1 MTISSSFLISDGV
14 LVKCCLE
21 SASVWICVMFPDIR
35 LWLLVSGKKTPE
47 GSFLSHPIMSAVSTC
62 YQRDIAGNEKRGP
75 RPRSC
80 LLDFYFA
87 KLLLFPLITLLIGK
101 QVTKCSPYSS
111 GVQSRSTF
119 LVGCIYIKYLEFFRI
134 GHLPT
139 FPIYLFL
146 VLYHLCESVGIES
159 WLW

>member
-62 YQRDIAGNEKRGP
+62 YQRDIAGNEKPGP

-101 QVTKCSPYSS
+101 QVTKCILYWRWRSLIPIKLECVFRFAVMSSVLPWYINGYSS
-111 GVQSRSTF
+111 SYSRSICEK
-119 LVGCIYIKYLEFFRI
+119 CIFSHESS
-134 GHLPT
+134 PT
-139 FPIYLFL
+139 
-146 VLYHLCESVGIES
+146 
-159 WLW
+159 